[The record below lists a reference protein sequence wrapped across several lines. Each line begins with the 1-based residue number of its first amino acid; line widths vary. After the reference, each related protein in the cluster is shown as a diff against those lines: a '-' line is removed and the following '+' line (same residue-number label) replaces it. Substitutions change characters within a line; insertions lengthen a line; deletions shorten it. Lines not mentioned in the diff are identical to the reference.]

1 MAGVRDIL
9 TGAKNGLFTH
19 RSALDIISRN
29 IENAETEGY
38 TRQTPLLVPLPPNQV
53 GVKFEAAKRER
64 FFFLERR
71 MHAELQVLKEFETKQ
86 EFSIR
91 IESLFSDSEGSGL
104 LNELDE
110 FLNSFEELSANPEHP
125 ALRQNVVLKAK
136 AFSFR
141 MKETAQAVV
150 DLRLEA
156 NEKIAK
162 VVEEINQ
169 IASDIANLNKKILE
183 LEAAKENANELKDQR
198 DLLIR
203 KLSELVDINTF
214 IADNG
219 MINVYLKRG
228 GHVLVDKDRAFSLR
242 VELDPENPSNP
253 FEDSQLL
260 YKVKYV
266 DGKGNIWDITPFII
280 SGVLGGTLRIRDE
293 ITLDILTKINSFA
306 RQIIE
311 NIGQLHSQGVGLSH
325 FKTLTS
331 SYSASDSFTPLN
343 SAGLPYLAQPGRL
356 SIAVYDENGNLVSVF
371 SIMYDPDVDG
381 IANIANLIN
390 SSPDNAGYVSATI
403 TPDNKLK
410 LDAADGFTF
419 DIYEDTGGISV
430 ALGMDVF
437 LVGRNVFDMDV
448 EAPFQE
454 DYSLLAT
461 SSDPSAP
468 AGNDVAQSIANLRT
482 EKVDGVR
489 TLSDIYLDIQNYI
502 ANFTQSMKIEFESRQ
517 LVVKTL
523 ETQIQQR
530 SGVSLDEQFIKTIE
544 FQRAFEASAR
554 VVRISDEMLL
564 TILGLVGG

>member
-141 MKETAQAVV
+141 LKETAQEVV
-150 DLRLEA
+150 DLRIEA

-183 LEAAKENANELKDQR
+183 LEAARENANELKDQR

-311 NIGQLHSQGVGLSH
+311 NIGRLHSQGVGLSH
-325 FKTLTS
+325 FKSLTS

-390 SSPDNAGYVSATI
+390 SSPDNSGYVSASI

-410 LDAADGFTF
+410 LEASDGFTF

-437 LVGRNVFDMDV
+437 LVGGNVFDMDV
-448 EAPFQE
+448 EAPFQD

-461 SSDPSAP
+461 SSNPSAP

-489 TLSDIYLDIQNYI
+489 TLSDIYLDIQNYV
-502 ANFTQSMKIEFESRQ
+502 ANFTQSMRIEFESRQ